1 MICAGG
7 LSIHLSILF
16 RLLHFG
22 RLVLPVSSIVYC
34 VLHRTDGLSKKKKK
48 IFFFFFYR
56 LKVDIFFASF
66 YDNDI
71 RGLKAFLLLPLFNY
85 LSPPSTWLFFF
96 CFSFLQK
103 VDESS
108 LNKVRKKRLCVWEEE
123 RGALDGMWC
132 HHRLLGKKRRGRR
145 RHPLV
150 SGRLSL
156 GFSSSFLSSSYFAK
170 LFFLKSNS
178 FEIYYYY

>member
-48 IFFFFFYR
+48 IFFFFFFYR
-56 LKVDIFFASF
+56 LTVDIFFASF

-96 CFSFLQK
+96 
-103 VDESS
+103 
-108 LNKVRKKRLCVWEEE
+108 
-123 RGALDGMWC
+123 
-132 HHRLLGKKRRGRR
+132 
-145 RHPLV
+145 
-150 SGRLSL
+150 
-156 GFSSSFLSSSYFAK
+156 FAS
-170 LFFLKSNS
+170 LFFKRWTRAH
-178 FEIYYYY
+178 